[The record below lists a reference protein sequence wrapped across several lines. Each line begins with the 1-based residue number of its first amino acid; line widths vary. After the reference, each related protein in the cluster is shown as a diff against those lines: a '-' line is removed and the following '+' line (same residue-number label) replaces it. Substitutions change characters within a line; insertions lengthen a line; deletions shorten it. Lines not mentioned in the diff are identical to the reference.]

1 MKRIT
6 KVHNAMQHTLSNLLC
21 CYSWPAVT
29 GEPNKGK
36 RSREATSISFRSV
49 PFGCFRHFWISDCMS
64 HVWKCRSYNSDFH
77 ASQGQILSPRRK
89 LSRKTEREKKEKKS
103 ECCATK
109 CKSQCSQGTS
119 SQGSFQ
125 NAWLSQFAWLMFDRE
140 SQIYGVCVC
149 VCVCGF
155 AKNRFSKSISFKMS
169 WRGWKYP
176 LKCQNRG
183 ECTL

>member
-6 KVHNAMQHTLSNLLC
+6 KVHNTMQHMLLNLL

-36 RSREATSISFRSV
+36 CSREVTSISFGNV
-49 PFGCFRHFWISDCMS
+49 PFSCFCHFWISDCMS
-64 HVWKCRSYNSDFH
+64 HVWKCRSYNSDFC

-89 LSRKTEREKKEKKS
+89 LSRMKKKKR
-103 ECCATK
+103 K
-109 CKSQCSQGTS
+109 KKKRKRN
-119 SQGSFQ
+119 Q
-125 NAWLSQFAWLMFDRE
+125 NVVQQKANLNMHRAVLRMHSWVSLAGLSLTRKPNL
-140 SQIYGVCVC
+140 C

-155 AKNRFSKSISFKMS
+155 VKNRFSKSKPLRIF

-176 LKCQNRG
+176 LKCQNSG
-183 ECTL
+183 KCTL